1 MNKLFNKQAFLIMLV
16 TSLFITSFYIIHN
29 EVSINVFAQE
39 TNKESMQIGATNSIN
54 SSNSQ
59 NANWT
64 GSIEISKVIREAFD
78 PLIKVSLS
86 DAIINAE
93 NTIGNNSSA
102 VAAFIHPVKGY
113 LVYITYLINNQN
125 EVTKVI
131 TDVGTGEILK
141 TKKMT
146 IEEMMA
152 TFHHG
157 DMTKSDNKH
166 FDQNHMMEKMMD
178 KKGY

>member
-29 EVSINVFAQE
+29 EVSINVYAQE

-113 LVYITYLINNQN
+113 LV
-125 EVTKVI
+125 
-131 TDVGTGEILK
+131 
-141 TKKMT
+141 
-146 IEEMMA
+146 
-152 TFHHG
+152 
-157 DMTKSDNKH
+157 
-166 FDQNHMMEKMMD
+166 
-178 KKGY
+178 